1 MISRPGSAGVR
12 TRVSCAEVW
21 PGRAVGRA
29 SVSGVKV
36 PRGSAVWARRGI
48 IAVVLIAA
56 AVIPGR
62 ASSQGSSKHCLGS
75 SCTPDGSILWTH
87 RLPGRWVAENG
98 VAGTVP
104 VSGDAYVT
112 ASENLAVLADGTLV
126 AAYDARTGEAAWDT
140 VLTGFAPGAVIV
152 SVRAWSSVV
161 AVGVEVPAASGSES
175 WREAILSAATGL
187 QLRSFPSS
195 QLGGAVW
202 AGKSSV
208 VIVGTS
214 AVTSYATTTGHVLWR
229 RGIGRVAQAW
239 KVSGR
244 DLYVEQSVGGYL
256 SASPVTALRRID
268 LQSGSEQAV
277 RPDGPAFAGTLVAVV
292 SGVALFSGASGLS
305 GYSAQTGRL
314 LWPLSARQQTPGTLE
329 LIDSYRRTAYVSS
342 GNALTGL
349 DVYTGQ
355 PASDPVRALSASLY
369 AVTRGVALGLDQA
382 QGDLGEAWGYDVVTH
397 RVVWTSAA
405 LPWPHFFVDPA
416 GLGGS
421 VSSPLDITL
430 LTTCAAVGTASG
442 NNAAAPCLRPEL
454 AAIRY

>member
-1 MISRPGSAGVR
+1 M
-12 TRVSCAEVW
+12 
-21 PGRAVGRA
+21 
-29 SVSGVKV
+29 SGVKV
-36 PRGSAVWARRGI
+36 PRGPAVWTRRGI

-62 ASSQGSSKHCLGS
+62 ASSQASKHCLGS
-75 SCTPDGSILWTH
+75 LCTPDGSILWTH

-104 VSGDAYVT
+104 LSGDAYVT
-112 ASENLAVLADGTLV
+112 ASASLAVLGDGTLV
-126 AAYDARTGEAAWDT
+126 TAYDAGTGESAWDT
-140 VLTGFAPGAVIV
+140 VLTGFVPGAAIV

-161 AVGVEVPAASGSES
+161 AVGVEVPAAFGGES
-175 WREAILSAATGL
+175 WREVILSAATGL
-187 QLRSFPSS
+187 QLWSFASS
-195 QLGGAVW
+195 ELGGAVW

-208 VIVGTS
+208 VVVGAS
-214 AVTSYATTTGHVLWR
+214 AVTSYATATGRVLWR

-239 KVSGR
+239 KISGR
-244 DLYVEQSVGGYL
+244 DLYVEQTVGGYL

-268 LQSGSEQAV
+268 LQTGSEQAV
-277 RPDGPAFAGTLVAVV
+277 KPDSRAFAGTLVGVV
-292 SGVALFSGASGLS
+292 GGVALFAGADGLS

-314 LWPLSARQQTPGTLE
+314 LWPLSVRQQIPGTLE

-349 DVYTGQ
+349 DVHTGR
-355 PASDPVRALSASLY
+355 ATSDPVRALSASLY
-369 AVTRGVALGLDQA
+369 AITRGVALGLDQA

-397 RVVWTSAA
+397 RVVWTSGA
-405 LPWPHFFVDPA
+405 LPWPHFFVDPT
-416 GLGGS
+416 GLSGS
-421 VSSPLDITL
+421 VSSPRDVTL